1 MLRQSDL
8 LIGLC
13 DSERRHLMAFA
24 RILTDYVYKAL
35 ILDVIVEP
43 AYRGRGLG
51 RLLMESIPH

>member
-1 MLRQSDL
+1 
-8 LIGLC
+8 
-13 DSERRHLMAFA
+13 MAFA